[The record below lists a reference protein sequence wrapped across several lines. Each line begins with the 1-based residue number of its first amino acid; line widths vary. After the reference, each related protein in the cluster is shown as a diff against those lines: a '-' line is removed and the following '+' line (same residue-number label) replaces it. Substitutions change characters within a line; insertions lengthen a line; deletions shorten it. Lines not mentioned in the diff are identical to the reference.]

1 MGDAGATATIM
12 VVDDTPA
19 NLDLLAE
26 MLHRQGFRVVQFPN
40 GTLALRAA
48 SRNPPDLILLDI
60 MMPDMSGFEVC
71 RRLKSDEV
79 LQAIPVIFISA
90 LDDEP
95 SKLKAFSEGGVDYVT
110 KPFHEEEVLA
120 RVRTHLSLCAMR
132 RELQAQNLY
141 LQDLVR
147 AQVREIS
154 DLQLAT
160 ILALSKLAE
169 IRDYGTGLHIE
180 CTQSMCRALA
190 LELRGHPRFAQS
202 INDAFV
208 ENIFHAA
215 ALHDIGKVGIPDNIL
230 LKPGRLTPSEY
241 EIMKRHTVIGAMTLQ
256 SVRAQYPLNE
266 FVNMGIAI
274 TRSHHER
281 WDGAGYP
288 DGLAGEKTPLSARI
302 MALADVYSALR
313 SERPYKKAFTHEESR
328 QIILQ
333 GAGTHFDP
341 AVVQAFCVLDR
352 EFKAIADGYFPRGE
366 VERETLW
373 FGEVSKCIEER
384 C

>member
-1 MGDAGATATIM
+1 MGDPSATATIM

-71 RRLKSDEV
+71 RRLKADKV
-79 LQAIPVIFISA
+79 LQEIPVIFISA

-95 SKLKAFSEGGVDYVT
+95 SKLKAFYEGGVDYVT

-120 RVRTHLSLCAMR
+120 RVRTHLSLRRMR
-132 RELQAQNLY
+132 RELQDQNLY

-160 ILALSKLAE
+160 ILALSKLTE
-169 IRDYGTGLHIE
+169 IRDYGTGRHIE
-180 CTQSMCRALA
+180 CTQSMCRTLA
-190 LELRGHPRFAQS
+190 LELREHPRFAGS
-202 INDAFV
+202 ISDAFV
-208 ENIFHAA
+208 ENIYHAA
-215 ALHDIGKVGIPDNIL
+215 ALHDIGKVGIPDSIL
-230 LKPGRLTPSEY
+230 LKSGRLTPGEF

-256 SVRAQYPLNE
+256 SVRAQYPQNE

-281 WDGAGYP
+281 WDGSGYP
-288 DGLAGEKTPLSARI
+288 DGLSGERIPLSARI

-313 SERPYKKAFTHEESR
+313 SKRPYKEAFTHEESH

-333 GAGTHFDP
+333 GTGTHFDP
-341 AVVQAFCVLDR
+341 VVVQAFRVLDH
-352 EFKAIADGYFPRGE
+352 EFKAMADGYFLGGE
-366 VERETLW
+366 AEQGLSW
-373 FGEVSKCIEER
+373 SGEVSRCIEEH